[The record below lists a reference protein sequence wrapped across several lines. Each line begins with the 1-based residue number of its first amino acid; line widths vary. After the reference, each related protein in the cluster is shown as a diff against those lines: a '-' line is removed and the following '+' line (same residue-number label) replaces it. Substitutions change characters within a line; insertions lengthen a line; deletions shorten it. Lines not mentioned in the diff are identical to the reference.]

1 LFNWRDIKNP
11 QSGGAEVY
19 THQIMKRLVSKGH
32 NVTIFSSMFEN
43 GLREEQMDGVTVV
56 RSGSKF
62 SVYRKARQFYRS
74 SGARYDVIID
84 EINTVPFMTPKF
96 VKRGERIVALI
107 HQLAREFWYHEMPYP
122 VAWMGDKFFERHWL
136 NHYREVRTVTVSE
149 STRKDLLGLGFK
161 NVTIIPNGLNVSV
174 LNDLPTKTPNPS
186 IIFVGRMKRAK
197 CPDHAIEAFRI
208 LKAKFPQLT
217 FVAIGDGYL
226 RKELQDANPDV
237 RFLGYVDRETRDKYV
252 MESWVI
258 AVPGIREGWGQVV
271 TDANALGTPAVGYDV
286 PGLRDSINNG
296 YNGLLTSPRPEDLAE
311 GIARLLSDD
320 EMRTKMGLNG
330 LEWARKF
337 GWDASADAFEK
348 LLKE

>member
-1 LFNWRDIKNP
+1 MFNWRDIKNP

-122 VAWMGDKFFERHWL
+122 VAWMGATLKIHGRH
-136 NHYREVRTVTVSE
+136 
-149 STRKDLLGLGFK
+149 DPC
-161 NVTIIPNGLNVSV
+161 IAP
-174 LNDLPTKTPNPS
+174 
-186 IIFVGRMKRAK
+186 RAV
-197 CPDHAIEAFRI
+197 P
-208 LKAKFPQLT
+208 
-217 FVAIGDGYL
+217 
-226 RKELQDANPDV
+226 
-237 RFLGYVDRETRDKYV
+237 V
-252 MESWVI
+252 MEAVCGLAVLDSWL
-258 AVPGIREGWGQVV
+258 AWP
-271 TDANALGTPAVGYDV
+271 
-286 PGLRDSINNG
+286 
-296 YNGLLTSPRPEDLAE
+296 PEAHPE
-311 GIARLLSDD
+311 RQFAAFH
-320 EMRTKMGLNG
+320 LNQ
-330 LEWARKF
+330 
-337 GWDASADAFEK
+337 
-348 LLKE
+348 